1 MVHVSHIIQV
11 LLLVKNIKGHPGSSD
26 YQNFLYWYIFSSIA
40 LVINLWIPHSQ
51 TVNSPF
57 NATADLEGGGGG
69 SICILFIL
77 PVPTRDK
84 S

>member
-69 SICILFIL
+69 
-77 PVPTRDK
+77 
-84 S
+84 